1 MLSCQCVVLQMG
13 LSPPS
18 LFLLAHFVPKREF
31 SQLWFCLICFIPC
44 CVLLSQ
50 PLVCLFTY
58 FVVVGG
64 GVLRLFSKGLIF
76 AVTKPISGPRGL
88 SKQNTMS

>member
-1 MLSCQCVVLQMG
+1 M
-13 LSPPS
+13 
-18 LFLLAHFVPKREF
+18 
-31 SQLWFCLICFIPC
+31 
-44 CVLLSQ
+44 SQ

-58 FVVVGG
+58 FVVGG

-88 SKQNTMS
+88 VSRILCHSLKSRAGEETSRTLVFVSDQL